1 MTFTPETEWM
11 MAEELSSGY
20 ASGLFSPQAVVLMIM
35 RRTRGPVT
43 RDWVRDRM
51 LDGDEDR
58 AIAFAHRMDNMVGG
72 GLTLGDDGGWGMF
85 PSGSWTLTEEGER
98 AADMLWELYVYLERV
113 EPRAVLS

>member
-1 MTFTPETEWM
+1 MTDDPVR
-11 MAEELSSGY
+11 MACELSSGH

-43 RDWVRDRM
+43 RDWVRDNM
-51 LDGDEDR
+51 LGGDEDR

-72 GLTLGDDGGWGMF
+72 GLTLGDDRGWGMF

>member
-1 MTFTPETEWM
+1 MTDDPVWM
-11 MAEELSSGY
+11 ALELSSGH
-20 ASGLFSPQAVVLMIM
+20 ASGLFTPEAVALMVM
-35 RRTRGPVT
+35 RRTGKPMR
-43 RDWVRDRM
+43 RDWVRDNM
-51 LDGDEDR
+51 LGGDEDR
-58 AIAFAHRMDNMVGG
+58 AIAFAHRMDGMVGG

>member
-1 MTFTPETEWM
+1 MTDDPVR
-11 MAEELSSGY
+11 MARELSSGH
-20 ASGLFSPQAVVLMIM
+20 ASGLFTPEAIALMVM
-35 RRTRGPVT
+35 RRTGEPVT
-43 RDWVRDRM
+43 RDWVRDHM

-58 AIAFAHRMDNMVGG
+58 AVAFAHRMDGMVGG
-72 GLTLGDDGGWGMF
+72 GLTLGDDRGWGMF

>member
-1 MTFTPETEWM
+1 MTDDPAWM
-11 MAEELSSGY
+11 AHELSSGH
-20 ASGLFSPQAVVLMIM
+20 ASGLFTPEAIALMVM
-35 RRTRGPVT
+35 RRTGEPMR
-43 RDWVRDRM
+43 RDWVRDHM
-51 LDGDEDR
+51 LDKDEDR
-58 AIAFAHRMDNMVGG
+58 AIAFGMRMDNMVGG